1 MHGRF
6 YVNWSMD
13 ALKLLALLIAII
25 VALRKKFPVGIT
37 LFSAGLLTAVLYQI
51 EIASLLEGYWNL
63 IRSERFL
70 SLTAVIVLITMLGRL
85 LKELGYLERLGES
98 CRHLYGG
105 RRTAVAILPFLIGLM
120 PMPGG
125 ALLSAPLV
133 DDVLKDKKYSPEFKT
148 VSNYW
153 FRHLVEFFWP
163 VYPGIILTEGIT
175 GLAMEKVALMQFPL
189 SLMMLAI
196 GAYFYS
202 RQIDTEKENHVH
214 FWKSIWGIVSTIW
227 PIAGAIAIFAIFRID
242 LALAVLISMILLILA
257 SRPPWRHMWV
267 STKSGFSYKLIFLMF
282 GTLSFQTVLELS
294 GAIRSIPT
302 LATMY
307 HFPPELLIVFVCF
320 TLGILTGMVAA
331 YIGMGYTLLAGFMY
345 QPTIMPGHILLGY
358 LSGYVGMLM
367 SPTHL
372 CLILT
377 NEYFGSTL
385 TVVYRKMAVP
395 VILLALL
402 GFFLSRSPWV
412 NLF

>member
-1 MHGRF
+1 
-6 YVNWSMD
+6 MD
-13 ALKLLALLIAII
+13 GLKLLAVLLAII
-25 VALRKKFPVGIT
+25 FALRKKLPVGIT
-37 LFSAGLLTAVLYQI
+37 LFCAGLLTAILYQI
-51 EIASLLEGYWNL
+51 APAMLLEGYWNL
-63 IRSERFL
+63 LRSGRFL
-70 SLTAVIVLITMLGRL
+70 SLTAVIMLITMLGRL
-85 LKELGYLERLGES
+85 LKELGYLERLAQS

-133 DDVLKDKKYSPEFKT
+133 NDVLKDKKYTPEFRT

-175 GLAMEKVALMQFPL
+175 GLAMGKVALLQFPL
-189 SLMMLAI
+189 SLFMLAV

-202 RQIDTEKENHVH
+202 RRIDKEDGKTVRVWH
-214 FWKSIWGIVSTIW
+214 SLSGIVGSIW
-227 PIAGAIAIFAIFRID
+227 PIAGAIAIFAVFRID
-242 LALAVLISMILLILA
+242 LSLAVLTAMLLLIIFV
-257 SRPPWRHMWV
+257 RPHKNAIW
-267 STKSGFSYKLIFLMF
+267 SSAKSGLSYKLIFLMF

-294 GAIRSIPT
+294 GAIRSIPA
-302 LATMY
+302 LATTY

-331 YIGMGYTLLAGFMY
+331 YVGMGYTLLAGFMY

-358 LSGYVGMLM
+358 LSGYIGMLL

-377 NEYFGSTL
+377 NEYFGSNL
-385 TVVYRKMAVP
+385 SLVYRRIALP
-395 VILLALL
+395 VILLGLF
-402 GFFLSRSPWV
+402 GFLLSRSPWIG
-412 NLF
+412 LF